1 MIPQTEILEFESEAL
16 KNNPLKDPSKR
27 EVVLFLPEK
36 LRDNAPLLIGLA
48 GFGGGARSFLNFSPM
63 SYNFTDIIMNLRKDG
78 KLRDAVVAIPD
89 CYTSFG
95 GNQYINSSAVGN
107 YEDFIIHE
115 LVPYLKDKYHTGNT
129 GLFGK
134 SSGGF
139 GSYSLAI
146 RHPDAISGFADHS
159 GDAAFEY
166 CYFSDIPDAL
176 REFEKA
182 GGVNSWYEQ
191 FKGSTNKMA
200 KQNMKPI
207 NVLAM
212 AAFYSPNPSSSTLGI
227 DFPFDLETGE
237 LIEPVWEKWKKV
249 DPARNINSNLETLSK
264 MKALFLDVGHSDEFN
279 INFGMRIMHKILERN
294 GVNHVFEEFDGG
306 HFNIT
311 YRYERTL
318 SYLAEMLS

>member
-1 MIPQTEILEFESEAL
+1 MSNEAEIVEFDSSAL
-16 KNNPLKDPSKR
+16 KGNVLKDPSRR
-27 EVVLFLPEK
+27 EVVLFLPDELK
-36 LRDNAPLLIGLA
+36 NDSPLLIGLA

-63 SYNFTDIIMNLRKDG
+63 SYNFTDIIGNLRKDG
-78 KLRDAVVAIPD
+78 KLKDAVIAIPD
-89 CYTSFG
+89 CFTSFG

-107 YEDFIIHE
+107 YEDFIIKE
-115 LVPYLKDKYHTGNT
+115 LIPHLKDKYHTGNT

-139 GSYSLAI
+139 GSYTLAI
-146 RHPDAISGFADHS
+146 RHPDVISGFADHS

-166 CYFSDIPDAL
+166 CYFTDIPDAL

-182 GGVNSWYEQ
+182 DGVNSWYEN
-191 FKGSTNKMA
+191 FMNSTNKMA
-200 KQNMKPI
+200 KHNMKPI
-207 NVLAM
+207 NILAM
-212 AAFYSPNPSSSTLGI
+212 AAFYSPNPSSETLGI

-237 LIEPVWEKWKKV
+237 LNEPVWEKWKRV
-249 DPARNINSNLETLSK
+249 DPARNINDNLEILSG

-279 INFGMRIMHKILERN
+279 INFGMRIMHKILNRDK
-294 GVNHVFEEFDGG
+294 VNHVFEEFDGG

-318 SYLAEMLS
+318 SYLASKLS